1 MPGSGAT
8 KGSMESPMSKDSH
21 GSKVSLQFWGTRGS
35 IPSPGSATARYGG
48 NTSCVELRLSD
59 GTRAIFDAGSG
70 LRPLGNSL
78 LASSTGLNE
87 TIFLT
92 HFHWDHIQ
100 GFPFFAPLYRTNT
113 HLEII
118 GPSQHG
124 IDIRSLFA
132 GQMGPVYFPV
142 PFQAIAA
149 DLDFHHLNE
158 GVWQGR
164 GYRVRALR
172 VRHPSYTVGYR
183 IEVGEHVITYVPDNE
198 LVAGAYE
205 VPDDWAEQFRE
216 FVRGSD
222 VLIHDAMFTADEYP
236 MRVGWGH
243 STFDQV
249 VDLALNTDVRRLFF
263 FHHSPERSDEE
274 LETILDEMRERVSS
288 EGGQLRIDAAD
299 EGEEF
304 ALFDPSPEDVVGEG
318 MVT

>member
-1 MPGSGAT
+1 
-8 KGSMESPMSKDSH
+8 MSKES
-21 GSKVSLQFWGTRGS
+21 GTPEGRSGVSIRFWGTRGS

-48 NTSCVELRLSD
+48 NTSCVELRLPD
-59 GTRAIFDAGSG
+59 GNRLIFDAGSG

-78 LASSTGLNE
+78 VASSIGLNE

-100 GFPFFAPLYRTNT
+100 GFPFFAPLYRRSTR
-113 HLEII
+113 LRII

-149 DLDFHHLNE
+149 DLDFHHLNN
-158 GVWQGR
+158 GVWEGN
-164 GYRVRALR
+164 GYRVKALR

-183 IEVGEHVITYVPDNE
+183 VEVGEQAITYVPDNE

-205 VPDDWAEQFRE
+205 VADDWNDTFRE

-222 VLIHDAMFTADEYP
+222 VLIHDAMFTAEEYEH
-236 MRVGWGH
+236 RVGWGH

-249 VDLALNTDVRRLFF
+249 LELALEAEVRRLFF
-263 FHHSPERSDEE
+263 FHHSPERSDDALE
-274 LETILDEMRERVSS
+274 LILDEMRGRASTQA
-288 EGGQLRIDAAD
+288 GQLRIDAAD
-299 EGEEF
+299 EGQEIL
-304 ALFDPSPEDVVGEG
+304 LFDPSSEDVVGEG

>member
-1 MPGSGAT
+1 MT
-8 KGSMESPMSKDSH
+8 KESRTPEGESTLSFR
-21 GSKVSLQFWGTRGS
+21 FWGTRGS
-35 IPSPGSATARYGG
+35 IPSPGSNTARYGG
-48 NTSCVELRLSD
+48 NTSCMELRLPEGS
-59 GTRAIFDAGSG
+59 RIIFDAGSG

-78 LASSTGLNE
+78 VTPPSGLSE

-100 GFPFFAPLYRTNT
+100 GFPFFSPLYRRTS
-113 HLEII
+113 HLRII

-158 GVWQGR
+158 GVWKGN
-164 GYRVRALR
+164 GYRVQSLR

-183 IEVGEHVITYVPDNE
+183 VEVGEHVITYVPDNE

-205 VPDDWAEQFRE
+205 VPDDWADQFRE

-222 VLIHDAMFTADEYP
+222 VLIHDAMFTAEEYQN
-236 MRVGWGH
+236 RIGWGH

-249 VDLALNTDVRRLFF
+249 VELALSTDVRRLFF
-263 FHHSPERSDEE
+263 FHHSPERSDQE
-274 LETILDEMRERVSS
+274 LEMILDEMRKRASA
-288 EGGQLRIDAAD
+288 EGGSLLIEAAE
-299 EGEEF
+299 EGHEISLHEE
-304 ALFDPSPEDVVGEG
+304 PHQRTVGKG
-318 MVT
+318 SAS

>member
-1 MPGSGAT
+1 MSKEPRPPEGGSG
-8 KGSMESPMSKDSH
+8 
-21 GSKVSLQFWGTRGS
+21 VSIRFWGTRGS
-35 IPSPGSATARYGG
+35 IPSPGPATARYGG
-48 NTSCVELRLSD
+48 NTSCVEIRLPE
-59 GTRAIFDAGSG
+59 GRRLIFDAGSG
-70 LRPLGNSL
+70 LRSLGNSL
-78 LASSTGLNE
+78 VAASSGLNE

-100 GFPFFAPLYRTNT
+100 GFPFFAPLYRKSTR
-113 HLEII
+113 LEII

-158 GVWQGR
+158 GVWEGK
-164 GYRVRALR
+164 GYRVKALR

-183 IEVGEHVITYVPDNE
+183 VEVGDQVITYVPDNE

-205 VPDDWAEQFRE
+205 VPDDWTDQFRD

-222 VLIHDAMFTADEYP
+222 VLIHDAMFTTEEYRH
-236 MRVGWGH
+236 RVGWGH

-249 VDLALNTDVRRLFF
+249 LELALGTDVRRLFF
-263 FHHSPERSDEE
+263 FHHSPERSDDA
-274 LETILDEMRERVSS
+274 LEVILDEMRERASAAT
-288 EGGQLRIDAAD
+288 GHLRIDAAN
-299 EGEEF
+299 EGERIV
-304 ALFDPSPEDVVGEG
+304 LLDPSPEDVVGEG
-318 MVT
+318 MIT

>member
-1 MPGSGAT
+1 MT
-8 KGSMESPMSKDSH
+8 KESRTSEGGQKPSFR
-21 GSKVSLQFWGTRGS
+21 FWGTRGS
-35 IPSPGSATARYGG
+35 IPSPGAATARFGG
-48 NTSCVELRLSD
+48 NTSCMELRLPD
-59 GTRAIFDAGSG
+59 GNRIIFDAGSG

-78 LASSTGLNE
+78 LASPSTLSE

-100 GFPFFAPLYRTNT
+100 GFPFFAPLYRRST

-118 GPSQHG
+118 GPSQSG
-124 IDIRSLFA
+124 IDVRSLFA

-149 DLDFHHLNE
+149 ELDFHHLNE
-158 GVWQGR
+158 GTWKGSS
-164 GYRVRALR
+164 YRVQALR

-183 IEVGEHVITYVPDNE
+183 VEVGGRVITYVPDNE

-222 VLIHDAMFTADEYP
+222 VLIHDAMFTAEEYEN
-236 MRVGWGH
+236 RVGWGH

-249 VDLALNTDVRRLFF
+249 VELALSTDVRRLFF
-263 FHHSPERSDEE
+263 FHHSPERSDQE
-274 LETILDEMRERVSS
+274 LEVILDEMREVAAAQGSS
-288 EGGQLRIDAAD
+288 LRIDAAD
-299 EGEEF
+299 EGQEIPLVDAPLER
-304 ALFDPSPEDVVGEG
+304 VVGKG
-318 MVT
+318 SAT

>member
-1 MPGSGAT
+1 MT
-8 KGSMESPMSKDSH
+8 KESRASEG
-21 GSKVSLQFWGTRGS
+21 GSKLSFRFWGTRGS

-48 NTSCVELRLSD
+48 NTSCMELRLPD
-59 GTRAIFDAGSG
+59 GHRIIFDAGSG

-78 LASSTGLNE
+78 MSTPGVTE

-100 GFPFFAPLYRTNT
+100 GFPFFAPLYRRSS
-113 HLEII
+113 HLRII

-149 DLDFHHLNE
+149 DLDFHHLND
-158 GVWQGR
+158 GVWKGP
-164 GYRVRALR
+164 GYRVQSLR

-183 IEVGEHVITYVPDNE
+183 VEVGSHVITYVPDNE

-205 VPDDWAEQFRE
+205 VADDWAEQFRE

-222 VLIHDAMFTADEYP
+222 VLIHDAMFTAEEYQN
-236 MRVGWGH
+236 RIGWGH

-249 VDLALNTDVRRLFF
+249 VELALSTDVRRLFF

-274 LETILDEMRERVSS
+274 LEAILDEKREFASAQGSS
-288 EGGQLRIDAAD
+288 LVIDAAD
-299 EGEEF
+299 EGHEISLVETST
-304 ALFDPSPEDVVGEG
+304 ARAAGKGSA
-318 MVT
+318 T